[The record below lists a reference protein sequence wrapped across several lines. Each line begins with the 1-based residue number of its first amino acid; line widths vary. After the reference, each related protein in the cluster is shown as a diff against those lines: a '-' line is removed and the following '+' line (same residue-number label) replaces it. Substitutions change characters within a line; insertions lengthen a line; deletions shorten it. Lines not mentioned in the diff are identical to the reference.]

1 MNLMVTSV
9 KRKILVLC
17 HSNRSLGALEVIRF
31 VAQEAAY
38 STNTI
43 YHFGVFQGMKID
55 NLVPIAYEVNL
66 QSFFQRLMFERFELP
81 KIIQREQYDQVLSL
95 QNFVLKNYKIPT
107 GLLVHQG
114 LMLMSYP
121 YPSYEIKLRLKVF
134 VQKLLF
140 RFFKQDVNDFYV
152 QLPWMKEQLIL
163 KYGIHPNIIHVVR
176 THEVQTV
183 HQTKTVFGER
193 LNLIYPASGFHYKNH
208 TMVVDALTLLN
219 KNLYSSINVTF
230 TLNQNDNKYTRLLN
244 KTVNTKQL
252 PIELIGSIT
261 HDKLLKRYYT
271 DILLF
276 PSLVESQGFPLIEA
290 MHSGTLI
297 VCIDLPYARDSLVN
311 YENVLYFESARH
323 LTDIFI
329 TLIERKYVKKNEN
342 KTQSIEFPS
351 LISHFEEVQQ

>member
-1 MNLMVTSV
+1 MNLMVTSM

-31 VAQEAAY
+31 VAQEAAH

-55 NLVPIAYEVNL
+55 YLVPIAYEVNL

-152 QLPWMKEQLIL
+152 QLPWMKEALIQ
-163 KYGIHPNIIHVVR
+163 KYGIQPNVIHIVR
-176 THEVQTV
+176 THEVQSL
-183 HQTKTVFGER
+183 HQSKIAHGKN

-208 TMVVDALTLLN
+208 TIVIDALTLLK
-219 KNLYSSINVTF
+219 KNFYSNINVSF
-230 TLNQNDNKYTRLLN
+230 TLNQYENSYTRILN
-244 KTVNTKQL
+244 KAVNTKQL
-252 PIELIGSIT
+252 PIEFIGSIS
-261 HDKLLKRYYT
+261 HDKLLKRYYN

-290 MHSGTLI
+290 MHAGTLI
-297 VCIDLPYARDSLVN
+297 VCIDLPYTRDTLVN
-311 YENVLYFESARH
+311 YENVMYFKSAIH
-323 LTDIFI
+323 LSEIFT
-329 TLIERKYVKKNEN
+329 TLLEAKLVKNKII
-342 KTQSIEFPS
+342 KTQTIEYPS
-351 LISHFEEVQQ
+351 LISQFEEVQQ